1 MKSDVTFI
9 IEFQFF
15 FTNILRITSISV
27 NVYLIKN

>member
-15 FTNILRITSISV
+15 LSTFWITGMSV